1 MGFPASVGPGWHIVE
16 LQLNISAGLV
26 EVWFDGAAVLTLN
39 GVNMGTGTI
48 GAMQIGD
55 TAAVT
60 WDVLFDDAAF
70 GTSRLGVS

>member
-1 MGFPASVGPGWHIVE
+1 M
-16 LQLNISAGLV
+16 
-26 EVWFDGAAVLTLN
+26 WFDGAAVLTLN